1 MTEPHVPPG
10 QAVADLAGRAD
21 VEALLRRFY
30 GRVLVDD
37 VLAEPFSDV
46 ADQGSGCRTSR

>member
-1 MTEPHVPPG
+1 MVEPHVPPG

-37 VLAEPFSDV
+37 VLAVPFTRC
-46 ADQGSGCRTSR
+46 ASGIWMRTSR